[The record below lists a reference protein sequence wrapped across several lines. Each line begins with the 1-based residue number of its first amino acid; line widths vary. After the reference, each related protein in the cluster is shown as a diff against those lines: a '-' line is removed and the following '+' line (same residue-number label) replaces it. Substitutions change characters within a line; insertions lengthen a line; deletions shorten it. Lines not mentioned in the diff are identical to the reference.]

1 MNPGGGTGMVLK
13 ALVVDDES
21 LARTHMRTLLS
32 DCASPAVLCVG
43 EAANAQDYLMQ
54 NGPFAS
60 VVQPGIYIATRANIG
75 NYVYN
80 PQWRVNPYVLSKS

>member
-1 MNPGGGTGMVLK
+1 
-13 ALVVDDES
+13 
-21 LARTHMRTLLS
+21 
-32 DCASPAVLCVG
+32 
-43 EAANAQDYLMQ
+43 MQ